1 MNINASKEHKK
12 DTSRI
17 IRSNNKLLDSSR
29 EANRN
34 KYAHTIQCRV
44 PYSVFE
50 EPHPIAET
58 GSYSPHA
65 DDNEF
70 KAIREALTG
79 VKEGTIDL
87 ALMGGEQ
94 IPTNGLKEV
103 KALKSISLPDV
114 TTLSKKALYSCVN
127 LQTVNAPK
135 VTAIDQQAFYGCNN
149 LRNVILG
156 TLTDVR
162 GAADSGNGIF
172 DGIDLINGFIYMNLL
187 LHESQEIMK
196 GELDKNSNQYIWKPS
211 GVKYFYSNDWSA
223 AKFLGYNFRGVID
236 WK

>member
-1 MNINASKEHKK
+1 M
-12 DTSRI
+12 
-17 IRSNNKLLDSSR
+17 
-29 EANRN
+29 
-34 KYAHTIQCRV
+34 
-44 PYSVFE
+44 
-50 EPHPIAET
+50 
-58 GSYSPHA
+58 
-65 DDNEF
+65 
-70 KAIREALTG
+70 
-79 VKEGTIDL
+79 
-87 ALMGGEQ
+87 
-94 IPTNGLKEV
+94 KEV

-149 LRNVILG
+149 LRNVMLG

-223 AKFLGYNFRGVID
+223 AKFLGYSFRGVKS
-236 WK
+236 WE

>member
-1 MNINASKEHKK
+1 M
-12 DTSRI
+12 
-17 IRSNNKLLDSSR
+17 
-29 EANRN
+29 
-34 KYAHTIQCRV
+34 
-44 PYSVFE
+44 
-50 EPHPIAET
+50 
-58 GSYSPHA
+58 
-65 DDNEF
+65 
-70 KAIREALTG
+70 
-79 VKEGTIDL
+79 KEGTIDL
-87 ALMGGEQ
+87 ALIGCEQ

-127 LQTVNAPK
+127 LQTVNTPK

-172 DGIDLINGFIYMNLL
+172 DGIDLIDGFIYINLL

-211 GVKYFYSNDWSA
+211 GVKYFYSNDCST
-223 AKFLGYNFRGVID
+223 AKFLGYYFRGVKS
-236 WK
+236 WE